1 MKITIT
7 GHTSGIGKHLYDH
20 LTKEHDVTGFS
31 LSNDYDISDPADR
44 IRIANVDYDVFI
56 NNAYDFFDM
65 GNDAQLLM
73 LKMLDT
79 NKLIINIS
87 SMITDVSYEKSELD
101 LMYQADK
108 KKLDDFCLGK
118 RICNIKPNQMKTR
131 LTNNQGQDLN
141 AISKIVDFIIDN
153 SEFYLHTVTVS

>member
-7 GHTSGIGKHLYDH
+7 GHTSGIGKHLYHH

-31 LSNDYDISDPADR
+31 LSNDFDISDPSDR
-44 IRIANVDYDVFI
+44 IKIANYEYDVFI
-56 NNAYDFFDM
+56 NNAYDYYDM
-65 GNDAQLLM
+65 GNDAQFKM
-73 LKMLDT
+73 LEMLDT

-87 SMITDVSYEKSELD
+87 SMITDVTYDKSEME
-101 LMYQADK
+101 LMYEADK
-108 KKLDDFCLGK
+108 KKLDNFCLGK

-131 LTNNQGQDLN
+131 ITNNQGQELS

-153 SEFYLHTVTVS
+153 PEFYLHTVTVS